1 MKTAMV
7 QPTSHIEEDLLDQY
21 AMATLPEGLV
31 AEVEEHLLICS
42 FCQKRLVETDEF
54 LTIFREAANQMGARP
69 ARQPRRFWPSRAIAW
84 ASAAAAVA
92 ALLAFLISAER
103 HDAKPPP
110 ATLFM
115 QSLRGPGAAAH
126 IVSDRPY
133 RLVFDLPVQATVD
146 YEVDI
151 VDEVGNG
158 ILTIRAEVRN
168 GQLLVPLEK
177 LERGSYWV
185 RVFRAQ
191 PDKQLVAEY
200 GLRTDSSR

>member
-7 QPTSHIEEDLLDQY
+7 QPASHIEEDLLDQY

-92 ALLAFLISAER
+92 ALLAFLISTER

-133 RLVFDLPVQATVD
+133 RLVFDLPVQTTVD
-146 YEVDI
+146 YKVDI
-151 VDEVGNG
+151 VDEVGNR

-200 GLRTDSSR
+200 GLRSDSSR